1 MKCMG
6 GVCMECIGGGA
17 WSAQRDVGDEEGA
30 HARCVEGCARC
41 AYEMQKGDVWNAWG
55 KDA

>member
-1 MKCMG
+1 
-6 GVCMECIGGGA
+6 MECIGGGA

-41 AYEMQKGDVWNAWG
+41 AYEMRKGDVWNAWG